1 MALVDTVILFRDRE
15 GERDPLKATWYL
27 VATAA
32 LTGAGAGSAVPSVY
46 RAATNGLP
54 LELAKLVQRRLKEA
68 ILKSTIFVGV
78 PRSAGAAFAL
88 FRDLSDEEID
98 HYGPRFESYDDPEEQ
113 DKREARGKKFFDI
126 LWTPIGAEGVRA
138 TLKKYQPDFCR
149 HNSFGDCKYHADA
162 AIDLLNQRL
171 IYEYWGSEDR
181 ILKDVET
188 ELVAIASLVAM
199 NCPEQLVWHLKGAIR
214 HGATR
219 SQAQF
224 AYDLGIAASKAA
236 GCELSGVPK
245 WEDFHW
251 ETPNSAEEEI
261 LN

>member
-1 MALVDTVILFRDRE
+1 MALIDTVIRFRDRE

-27 VATAA
+27 MATAA

-46 RAATNGLP
+46 RAATTGLP
-54 LELAKLVQRRLKEA
+54 LELARLVQRRLKEA

-126 LWTPIGAEGVRA
+126 LWTPAGAEGVRA
-138 TLKKYQPDFCR
+138 TLKKYQPDF
-149 HNSFGDCKYHADA
+149 Y
-162 AIDLLNQRL
+162 LLNQRL

-181 ILKDVET
+181 ILKAVET

-214 HGATR
+214 HGATT

-224 AYDLGIAASKAA
+224 AYDLARAASKAA
-236 GCELSGVPK
+236 GCELSGIPR
-245 WEDFHW
+245 WEDLHW

>member
-1 MALVDTVILFRDRE
+1 MALIDIDTIILFRDRE
-15 GERDPLKATWYL
+15 GERDPLKAIWYL

-32 LTGAGAGSAVPSVY
+32 LTGAGAGPNIPSLY
-46 RAATNGLP
+46 RAATTGLP

-98 HYGPRFESYDDPEEQ
+98 HFGPRLESYDDPEEQ
-113 DKREARGKKFFDI
+113 QKRVARGKKFFDI
-126 LWTPIGAEGVRA
+126 LWTPTEAEGVRA
-138 TLKKYQPDFCR
+138 TLKKYQPDF
-149 HNSFGDCKYHADA
+149 Y
-162 AIDLLNQRL
+162 LLNQRL

-188 ELVAIASLVAM
+188 ELVAIAALVAM
-199 NCPEQLVWHLKGAIR
+199 NCPEQLVWHLRGAIR
-214 HGATR
+214 HGATT

-224 AYDLGIAASKAA
+224 AYDLGIAVSKAA
-236 GCELSGVPK
+236 GCDLGGMPK
-245 WEDFHW
+245 WENLFW
-251 ETPNSAEEEI
+251 ETQNSAEEAG